1 MEIGADIPPPQ
12 ELVQCILCDI
22 PANAILLRNGDEVAI
37 AVCQNHV
44 RNQILL
50 NDTLTHELIHLYDYA
65 RAYLDT
71 NDPKQLACT
80 EVRASALSGEC
91 CRIRER
97 NRGVITAFNSGDKFR
112 QCVQRKVRLSLQM
125 HELLRGKEDA
135 IMEQVFDRCIQDRSP
150 FYTYNI
156 D

>member
-97 NRGVITAFNSGDKFR
+97 NRGTYF
-112 QCVQRKVRLSLQM
+112 
-125 HELLRGKEDA
+125 LLRLHPPAPPSFWSA
-135 IMEQVFDRCIQDRSP
+135 IYLFIILFHYSAFIP
-150 FYTYNI
+150 FLLSFPLPLAHNVRTCVH
-156 D
+156 